1 MVAFMPVSTKPTP
14 LRKARAKKKPGT
26 VGKPRKQKPAVAA
39 DKGVSKPS
47 RFEQAYQDL
56 KAGIMV
62 GDYAPGQ
69 RLVEADLTRSLG
81 VSRATIR
88 TVLVRLNDEGL
99 VDIEAKRGARVR
111 SVTLDEALKIL
122 KVREVL
128 EGLAASLAAVNATK
142 KQVAALNRVIKDM
155 AEAIVGD
162 DLFRYTA
169 SNGRFH
175 ELILDAADHQGVR
188 RALDALHFPLIR
200 HRFRLVLVPG
210 RKEESLIEHRK
221 IAECIARGD
230 AEGAE
235 RAMRTHVAR
244 VQAVLKGARDFL
256 PFSG

>member
-1 MVAFMPVSTKPTP
+1 MPVSTKPTP
-14 LRKARAKKKPGT
+14 LRRGRATKKRPAPVTKSVRKKAVP
-26 VGKPRKQKPAVAA
+26 
-39 DKGVSKPS
+39 DSKLS
-47 RFEQAYQDL
+47 RFEQAYQEL
-56 KAGIMV
+56 RNGIMS
-62 GDYAPGQ
+62 GDYSPGQ

-81 VSRATIR
+81 VSRATVR

-111 SVTLDEALKIL
+111 SVTLEEALKIL

-128 EGLAASLAAVNATK
+128 EGLAASLAAINATETQLK
-142 KQVAALNRVIKDM
+142 ALKQVVDDM
-155 AEAIVGD
+155 ASSIVED

-175 ELILDAADHQGVR
+175 ELILDAADHDGVR

-221 IAECIARGD
+221 VLECMMKRD
-230 AEGAE
+230 AKGAE
-235 RAMRTHVAR
+235 RAMRAHVAR
-244 VQAVLKGARDFL
+244 VQAVLKGARNFL